1 MQRWEI
7 INNIYEIK
15 KIFESL
21 DNRSKLVWLMST
33 EDSTII
39 KKTDRLLLDL
49 HTKRNVLLKKNK
61 VIRK

>member
-15 KIFESL
+15 KKIESL

>member
-15 KIFESL
+15 KNFESL

>member
-15 KIFESL
+15 KKFESL